1 VDKKEK
7 ILDNPTLTA
16 LVDRIG
22 QALVQKSGR
31 SNIKYQ
37 FKIVDSP
44 EVNAFALPG
53 GFIYV
58 NRGLIE
64 AATSESELAGCLAHE
79 VNHVVARHSAQ
90 QIQRA
95 KMTQVGTDLLGS
107 VTGGGGLKGQ
117 VSQIATQMV
126 TNGAFMKFSRDHERE
141 ADRLG
146 AQTMYDAGYDP
157 RGMISLFE
165 KLKHLKKKTPNAV
178 DKFFASPPPPAE
190 RIDNVSTLIAE
201 FPPQD
206 GLKQDSVE
214 FQRAKDLMGRGSGP
228 L

>member
-1 VDKKEK
+1 MGVGVQAASVTRLHSLTSVRGGHRVFAKNLSKGQAAMKRTTLHPASACARTVISITALAIWLHQSHLGSQGQGLFKLSEADEIAIGQQASAEVDKKEK

-64 AATSESELAGCLAHE
+64 ASTSENELAGCLAHE
-79 VNHVVARHSAQ
+79 VNHVVARHSAK

-95 KMTQVGTDLLGS
+95 KMTEVGTGLLGS
-107 VTGGGGLKGQ
+107 V
-117 VSQIATQMV
+117 
-126 TNGAFMKFSRDHERE
+126 
-141 ADRLG
+141 
-146 AQTMYDAGYDP
+146 AG
-157 RGMISLFE
+157 
-165 KLKHLKKKTPNAV
+165 
-178 DKFFASPPPPAE
+178 
-190 RIDNVSTLIAE
+190 
-201 FPPQD
+201 
-206 GLKQDSVE
+206 
-214 FQRAKDLMGRGSGP
+214 
-228 L
+228 